1 MGIAYKVVF
10 FSLLAIITLILQ
22 ARFQVEVV
30 IGLCVLLLSYLVLLC
45 QTPSAL
51 REIWRVVNDG

>member
-10 FSLLAIITLILQ
+10 FSLIAVITLILQ
-22 ARFQVEVV
+22 ARFQVEVA
-30 IGLCVLLLSYLVLLC
+30 IGLCLLLLSYLALLSH
-45 QTPSAL
+45 TPSAL

>member
-1 MGIAYKVVF
+1 MGIAFNVIF
-10 FSLLAIITLILQ
+10 FSLVAIITLILQ
-22 ARFQVEVV
+22 ARFQVDVA
-30 IGLCVLLLSYLVLLC
+30 IGLCLLLLGYLVLLS